1 MHQTHVGAPL
11 AMAPRSS
18 KETLESLRVT
28 LQKLE
33 QTTDSP
39 SNGQDIAE
47 LKQILLNRIA
57 ELEALSAMGPAEAE
71 SAPSS
76 PSDLPPLV
84 KGTEETEKRT
94 ADATPLEQLD

>member
-1 MHQTHVGAPL
+1 MT
-11 AMAPRSS
+11 PRSS

-57 ELEALSAMGPAEAE
+57 ELEALSAMGPAEVE
-71 SAPSS
+71 SAPPA
-76 PSDLPPLV
+76 PSDLPPLAV
-84 KGTEETEKRT
+84 TTEEDGVKKT
-94 ADATPLEQLD
+94 ANAVPLEQLD

>member
-1 MHQTHVGAPL
+1 MSA
-11 AMAPRSS
+11 RSS

-39 SNGQDIAE
+39 SNGQDIVE

-57 ELEALSAMGPAEAE
+57 ELEALSAMGPLKLN
-71 SAPSS
+71 PH
-76 PSDLPPLV
+76 PPLHPTCPHSR
-84 KGTEETEKRT
+84 KALSRWIKKA